1 MSGFQFV
8 WISVTNLSPFRFRI
22 DGHAS
27 KVLQA
32 ASLARQL
39 EDTANMES
47 MFGQGG
53 SFPRCR
59 GCSVDR
65 SKPGGCPN
73 RVLSREAVS
82 TGAMLW
88 RQEQTLVDRSHVV
101 AIEAVLE
108 VVRVEQGKMLSTEA
122 LVCRQ
127 EHCFVDTSNAVLS
140 TEAVLEAV

>member
-8 WISVTNLSPFRFRI
+8 RISVTNLSPFRFRI

-47 MFGQGG
+47 MFGHGG
-53 SFPRCR
+53 SFPRRR

-65 SKPGGCPN
+65 SNPGGCPN
-73 RVLSREAVS
+73 RVLSREAMS
-82 TGAMLW
+82 TGAMCW
-88 RQEQTLVDRSHVV
+88 RQEQSFVDRSHVV
-101 AIEAVLE
+101 AIEAILE
-108 VVRVEQGKMLSTEA
+108 VVRVDKGKMLSTEA
-122 LVCRQ
+122 MSTGAVFCRQ
-127 EHCFVDTSNAVLS
+127 EPC
-140 TEAVLEAV
+140 